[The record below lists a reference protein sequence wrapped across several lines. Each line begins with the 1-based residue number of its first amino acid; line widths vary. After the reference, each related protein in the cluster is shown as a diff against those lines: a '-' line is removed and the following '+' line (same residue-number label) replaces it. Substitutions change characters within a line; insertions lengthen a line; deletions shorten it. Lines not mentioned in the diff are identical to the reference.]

1 MIEDFLI
8 ENSSIGSLAI
18 EDSKVNAFESDEST
32 IRRQTFM
39 AKEPKEEETA
49 PPAKT
54 TSSRTP
60 AYKTSQS
67 SQQNNN
73 NSNSKSGSNSKKK
86 GQIRR

>member
-54 TSSRTP
+54 TSSRTT

-73 NSNSKSGSNSKKK
+73 SNNKSSSNSKKK

>member
-49 PPAKT
+49 PPSKT
-54 TSSRTP
+54 TSSRTT

-73 NSNSKSGSNSKKK
+73 SNNKPSSNSKKK

>member
-54 TSSRTP
+54 TSSRTT

-73 NSNSKSGSNSKKK
+73 SNNKPSSNSKKK

>member
-49 PPAKT
+49 PPSKT
-54 TSSRTP
+54 TSSRTA

-73 NSNSKSGSNSKKK
+73 SNNKPSSNSKKK

>member
-49 PPAKT
+49 PPSKT
-54 TSSRTP
+54 TSSRTA

-73 NSNSKSGSNSKKK
+73 SNNKSSSNSKKK